1 MTDMRPLDGWSSPG
15 PLSGM
20 DTLFWRMSA
29 DPRLRTEVLWAWFLD
44 RTPDWEYF
52 LAGCDWMTRAL
63 PRLRHRVVD
72 PLWRV
77 GVPVWAPDG
86 GFRLSR
92 HVHRVHLPPPG
103 GERELLDLVEWRAS
117 TPLDRSH
124 PLWEAT
130 LVEGLSDGRAVVV
143 LKWHH
148 AVTDALGVQMAM
160 RRLLAQEPETEPR
173 RVAEAEG
180 SSRRDSSLPVEDRAG
195 PAPASPPMTR
205 GIGTAMTSWAG
216 EALRAASA
224 PRDAARELG
233 RLGRNVVQVVTPV
246 TPSPLLRK
254 RSLEIHCGLVSVPLA
269 DLKAAGKNA
278 GVSVTA
284 AYVAGILGAFH
295 KYHAHYG
302 LHLERIPVMLPV
314 SIREPFQ
321 TGGGNHVA
329 AIRIPGPVGDVG
341 PAERMQL
348 THTAILRARGE
359 LAAGLYPLMSG
370 VSPWMP
376 LSVMTRSVPVLS
388 RAVDIVITSVPGLSR
403 NSYVAGARIVDAV
416 PWAPRGPAAA
426 NITTASHGDMCGI
439 GTNLDPAAVTDTKL
453 FHRLLRQSFEDVLTT
468 SGSP

>member
-1 MTDMRPLDGWSSPG
+1 
-15 PLSGM
+15 M

-29 DPRLRTEVLWAWFLD
+29 DPRLRVEVLWAWFLD
-44 RTPDWEYF
+44 RTPDWEDF

-72 PLWRV
+72 PLWRM

-86 GFRLSR
+86 DFRLSR
-92 HVHRVHLPPPG
+92 HVHRVHLPAPG
-103 GERELLDLVEWRAS
+103 SKRDLLDLVEWRAS
-117 TPLDRSH
+117 TPLDRGH

-130 LVEGLSDGRAVVV
+130 LVEGLSDGRAVIV

-160 RRLLAQEPETEPR
+160 RRLLPQAPETAVR
-173 RVAEAEG
+173 RIVEFQG
-180 SSRRDSSLPVEDRAG
+180 PSRRNTPHPVEDRADL
-195 PAPASPPMTR
+195 APVARTPMH
-205 GIGTAMTSWAG
+205 GIGTAMVSLAG
-216 EALRAASA
+216 EAMRAAA
-224 PRDAARELG
+224 VPRDAARELG
-233 RLGRNVVQVVTPV
+233 RLGRNVLQVAAPV
-246 TPSPLLRK
+246 MPSPLLRK

-269 DLKAAGKNA
+269 DLKTAGKSA

-302 LHLERIPVMLPV
+302 LYLKRIPVMLPV

-321 TGGGNHVA
+321 TGGGNYVA
-329 AIRIPGPVGDVG
+329 AVRIPGSVDDVS

-348 THTAILRARGE
+348 THTSIARARSE

-376 LSVMTRSVPVLS
+376 LSVMTKSVPVLS
-388 RAVDIVITSVPGLSR
+388 RGVDIVITSVPGLSR

-426 NITTASHGDMCGI
+426 NITTASHGDLCGI
-439 GTNLDPAAVTDTKL
+439 GTNLDPAAITDTKL
-453 FHRLLRQSFEDVLTT
+453 FHRLLQQSFEDVLTT
-468 SGSP
+468 SGSS